1 MTDLQKYNTHKAIY
15 EDAKEQADTII
26 ASVNAELAKS
36 ERTQQD
42 MQTLDGNYNNLIG
55 LKSRIERSAYNLEN
69 YIENMNA
76 TSESWSDFL
85 SLSRSYATFEGTV
98 IQAIT
103 NAKLVIDIW
112 HKDNIVLDAEPVA
125 IP

>member
-42 MQTLDGNYNNLIG
+42 MQTLDGNYNILIG
-55 LKSRIERSAYNLEN
+55 LKH
-69 YIENMNA
+69 
-76 TSESWSDFL
+76 
-85 SLSRSYATFEGTV
+85 V
-98 IQAIT
+98 
-103 NAKLVIDIW
+103 
-112 HKDNIVLDAEPVA
+112 
-125 IP
+125 